1 MESHCVYKSDDCKI
15 CRKYTP
21 LEIAAGAIKNNE
33 KYFEIPMN
41 QPTVNKYEDIVN
53 DIVLEICIDE
63 NCIERSEHEY
73 HRDVVKERV
82 MHLLSQ
88 QRKEIVELAESMKYA
103 EHKHGTDCKD
113 FYDCE
118 KFSFAERIRNGAI
131 DDIIT
136 KLSSEK

>member
-53 DIVLEICIDE
+53 DIVLEICITTQLPE
-63 NCIERSEHEY
+63 W
-73 HRDVVKERV
+73 
-82 MHLLSQ
+82 
-88 QRKEIVELAESMKYA
+88 
-103 EHKHGTDCKD
+103 
-113 FYDCE
+113 
-118 KFSFAERIRNGAI
+118 
-131 DDIIT
+131 
-136 KLSSEK
+136 